1 MSTAAALKPAANEY
15 ANYYE
20 KYVTLVPEGD
30 VVKTLESQLENT
42 LRFLRGLSPELGDYR
57 YAPDKWSIKEVVGH
71 MIDTERIFAYRA
83 LRFGR
88 NDQNALA
95 GFEQEG
101 YIQSANFGARELA
114 DIIDEFESVRRANLH
129 LFRNLD
135 DAAWLRTGNA
145 SDNDVSVRALAYIT
159 AGHELHHL
167 GVIKSK
173 YLSDRMPAG

>member
-1 MSTAAALKPAANEY
+1 MSLAAAKPAENEY
-15 ANYYE
+15 ADYYS
-20 KYVTLVPEGD
+20 KYVSLVPDGD
-30 VVKTLESQLENT
+30 IVKTLETQLESM
-42 LRFLRGLSPELGDYR
+42 LSFLRGLSAEQGDYR
-57 YAPDKWSIKEVVGH
+57 YAPDKWSIKEVLGH
-71 MIDTERIFAYRA
+71 IIDTERIFAYRA

-88 NDQNALA
+88 NDQTALA

-101 YIQSANFGARELA
+101 YIQSANFGGRQLS

-135 DAAWLRTGNA
+135 DSAWARTGNA

-167 GVIKSK
+167 GVIKDK
-173 YLSDRMPAG
+173 YLSIAATS